1 MGNQREFYDRVTTI
15 IRIVVVLVVEVG
27 VDQGHAID
35 DVRMAEKCHV
45 GIVRSKQQQECHCC

>member
-35 DVRMAEKCHV
+35 DVRMAKERHV
-45 GIVRSKQQQECHCC
+45 GIVHSKQ